1 LDLKA
6 AAHFRG
12 DTLFGVV
19 VSLAWLGFAIAPVLV
34 AGRYLAAE
42 GWNQPRLLFL
52 QAIWYWMDAVN
63 WFFLSE
69 NMDKLRSG
77 VTSGRTDGLLT
88 LPVDS
93 LLMASLGHLNV
104 PDLPK
109 FGIALAL
116 GGYAVW
122 AGALPGGVLAVV
134 GFVVALA
141 AASVLFWAI
150 NVLCSFKVLTQF
162 RFDGGFLASAVH
174 NLSRVP
180 TDLYNAG
187 MRLLFSSVLPV
198 VLLTTLPS
206 RVFFGWDPLWLAAVS
221 VAVTVAVVALT
232 RWLWRRE
239 VARYV
244 GLQG

>member
-1 LDLKA
+1 LKA

-12 DTLFGVV
+12 DTLIGLG

-52 QAIWYWMDAVN
+52 QAIWYWLDAVY
-63 WFFLSE
+63 WAFLSRNIE
-69 NMDKLRSG
+69 SLQSG
-77 VTSGRTDGLLT
+77 VVNGRVDGLLT
-88 LPVDS
+88 LPADS

-104 PDLPK
+104 ADLPK

-122 AGALPGGVLAVV
+122 AGAVPGGAWAVI
-134 GFVVALA
+134 GFVVALT
-141 AASVLFWAI
+141 AASVLMWAI
-150 NVLCSFKVLTQF
+150 NVLCGFKVLTQF
-162 RFDGGFLASAVH
+162 RFEGGFLADAVH

-180 TDLYNAG
+180 TDLYSAG

-206 RVFFGWDPLWLAAVS
+206 RVFFGWDSVWLAS
-221 VAVTVAVVALT
+221 VAAAAAVALTVLT
-232 RWLWRRE
+232 RWLWQRE
-239 VARYV
+239 VSRYV